1 MKITPPLLIAYRYI
15 VTKRSNCYISFISM
29 VSLIAMFLGV
39 TILIV
44 VLSVMNGFDQE
55 IKKRTLSILPH
66 ITITSEKGVNDWE
79 SLGSKLIKVKGIQA
93 YAPLVEGYGL
103 MSSSSLSQGV
113 LLQGVSP
120 SHEIKSS
127 DIDQHMIAG
136 KINDL
141 ESGNFGVIIGSILA
155 DALSVNVGDTV
166 TITLPKLNITPI
178 GIFPS
183 YKRFYIKGIYKV
195 GAQIDS
201 GLALIHYQD
210 SKKLFRLG
218 KNVNGVKLKV
228 LDPLDVT
235 RLEPYIKTHLHSSFK
250 IKTWASEMTILFNA
264 IKMEKRF
271 VALLLSIII
280 VIAGFNIIAC
290 LVLMVNSK
298 RRDIAVLR
306 TMGAKA
312 SMIASIFMIKGLIIG
327 AAGVISGG
335 IFGCFLAVNIGEIV
349 SWIEQIIGSY
359 IFDPSIFFIVKIPS
373 ILVWEDIFLICFL
386 SILLSIMASIYP
398 AYQASKVQP
407 AEALRY
413 DR

>member
-1 MKITPPLLIAYRYI
+1 
-15 VTKRSNCYISFISM
+15 
-29 VSLIAMFLGV
+29 
-39 TILIV
+39 
-44 VLSVMNGFDQE
+44 MNGFDQE

-136 KINDL
+136 KISDL

-155 DALSVNVGDTV
+155 DALNVNVGDTV

-250 IKTWASEMTILFNA
+250 IKTWATEMTILFNA